1 MPDKQFY
8 IVGTELHSVLHP
20 ILKSVVKEG
29 EHGKKEDFKERD
41 SRESIY

>member
-8 IVGTELHSVLHP
+8 VVGVELHSVLHP

-29 EHGKKEDFKERD
+29 EYGEKADYEERGIP
-41 SRESIY
+41 EPIY